1 VDFVAKS
8 SSVYVVKVDVSIE
21 NQLRG
26 GLLERGFVLT
36 QPPYTLF
43 AGKKKGVSCTL
54 YQSGKLVVQGKD
66 MGEFIE
72 FYLEPEVL
80 KVFEYGKVA
89 AAVKAIEGQDMTPH
103 IGVDEAGKGDF
114 FGPLCIGGLL
124 AGEGQVER
132 LQELGVRDSKGL
144 SDPVIVKLA
153 RAIRAEFAYEVVR
166 IFPSKYNEMY
176 SQFQNL
182 NKLLAWGHAR
192 VIETL
197 AERGECAYALVDQ
210 FAAEWVVENA
220 LKKRGVTL
228 ELRQRT
234 KGESDLVVAGASILA
249 RAAFVDGIDRLSDEI
264 GIPLPKGASSKVIE
278 AGRKVL
284 AAKGPEGLAHVSKRH
299 FKTWNEV
306 VR

>member
-1 VDFVAKS
+1 VGFVAKS

-21 NQLRG
+21 NQLRD

-114 FGPLCIGGLL
+114 LDRCALEAYSL
-124 AGEGQVER
+124 ER
-132 LQELGVRDSKGL
+132 GRWKDCRSWECA
-144 SDPVIVKLA
+144 IVKDCP
-153 RAIRAEFAYEVVR
+153 IR
-166 IFPSKYNEMY
+166 
-176 SQFQNL
+176 
-182 NKLLAWGHAR
+182 
-192 VIETL
+192 
-197 AERGECAYALVDQ
+197 
-210 FAAEWVVENA
+210 
-220 LKKRGVTL
+220 
-228 ELRQRT
+228 
-234 KGESDLVVAGASILA
+234 
-249 RAAFVDGIDRLSDEI
+249 
-264 GIPLPKGASSKVIE
+264 
-278 AGRKVL
+278 
-284 AAKGPEGLAHVSKRH
+284 
-299 FKTWNEV
+299 
-306 VR
+306 